1 MRYFSRLVFQSPHID
16 SGIWTV
22 PNVWGI
28 SYRLLYCRRAQNHFL
43 PNFTSKKKIKL
54 KKSQSPPELCVLI
67 SSVRFTSI
75 QNIFYMYVEW
85 LRIQQLMSETSF
97 AEATTKICRVSV
109 FLFSVWYFWNFGMLA
124 PHWGGGD
131 KRPQRHWRWRVTSC
145 WLWNV
150 IRVSR
155 HATQNLKLNKCGTVL
170 SFDKHSNDGEYSY
183 CNKIICT
190 SFKKLV
196 LYIV

>member
-1 MRYFSRLVFQSPHID
+1 MMRYFSRHDFQSPHID

-43 PNFTSKKKIKL
+43 PNFTSKKIKL
-54 KKSQSPPELCVLI
+54 KKKITITAWTLRPYQF
-67 SSVRFTSI
+67 SSLHFNSEHFV
-75 QNIFYMYVEW
+75 YVEW

-97 AEATTKICRVSV
+97 AESTTNICRVSV

-124 PHWGGGD
+124 PQCGGGD

-170 SFDKHSNDGEYSY
+170 SFDKHSNDGKYSY
-183 CNKIICT
+183 
-190 SFKKLV
+190 L
-196 LYIV
+196 